1 MAGGREMWTYPR
13 VVAHR
18 GGGILAPENT
28 MAAMRCAVAHGFRA
42 VEFDVMAV
50 RGDGL
55 VLMHD
60 AVLGRTVAGE
70 GRVADFALDELR
82 AMDAGGWHSPPFCGE
97 PVAGFVDAAQF
108 CVDHDVWM
116 NAEIKP
122 APGMETRTG
131 YLVGE
136 ACKLLPAGS
145 VLLSSFSIEALLAA
159 RDAAPEVPRA
169 WLVDAVPADWA
180 STLRRLD
187 ATALHVNAR
196 SLTAASAQAIKE
208 AGYGLF
214 CYTVNEPDQAHAL
227 RAIGVDAICTD
238 RLDLIGAHFF
248 DEALR
253 A

>member
-1 MAGGREMWTYPR
+1 MWNYPH
-13 VVAHR
+13 VLAHR

-28 MAAMRCAVAHGFRA
+28 MAALRCAVALGFHA

-60 AVLGRTVAGE
+60 PVLGRTVPGE
-70 GRVADFALDELR
+70 GRVADFTLDELV
-82 AMDAGGWHSPPFCGE
+82 AMDAGAWHSPLFSGE
-97 PVAGFVDAAQF
+97 PVASFVDAAAF
-108 CVDHDVWM
+108 CLSHELWM

-122 APGMETRTG
+122 APGTDTRTG
-131 YLVGE
+131 HLVAQ
-136 ACKLLPAGS
+136 ACSRLPAAS
-145 VLLSSFSIEALLAA
+145 VLLSSFSIEALRAA
-159 RDAAPEVPRA
+159 QDAAPEVPRA
-169 WLVDAVPADWA
+169 WLVDAVPDDWA
-180 STLRRLD
+180 STLRRLG
-187 ATALHVNAR
+187 ASALHVNAR
-196 SLTAASAQAIKE
+196 RLTAAQAVAVKD

-238 RLDLIGAHFF
+238 RLDLISAHFF
-248 DEALR
+248 DGASQ

>member
-1 MAGGREMWTYPR
+1 MWTYPR
-13 VVAHR
+13 VLAHR

-28 MAAMRCAVAHGFRA
+28 MAALRCAVAYGFRA

-60 AVLGRTVAGE
+60 PVLGRTVAGE
-70 GRVADFALDELR
+70 GRVADFTLDELV
-82 AMDAGGWHSPPFCGE
+82 AMDAGGWHSPAFSGE
-97 PVAGFVDAAQF
+97 PVAGFADAAQF
-108 CVDHDVWM
+108 CLASDLWM

-122 APGMETRTG
+122 APGMDARTG
-131 YLVGE
+131 LLVGQ
-136 ACKLLPAGS
+136 ACSRLPAAS

-159 RDAAPEVPRA
+159 QDAAPEVPRA
-169 WLVDAVPADWA
+169 WLVDVVPPDWA
-180 STLRRLD
+180 STLRRLG
-187 ATALHVNAR
+187 ASALHVNAR
-196 SLTAASAQAIKE
+196 FLTPDQAVAVKN

-214 CYTVNEPDQAHAL
+214 CFTVNEPEQARVL

-248 DEALR
+248 DGAPQ

>member
-1 MAGGREMWTYPR
+1 MWTYPR
-13 VVAHR
+13 VLAHR

-28 MAAMRCAVAHGFRA
+28 MAALRCAVAHGFRA

-60 AVLGRTVAGE
+60 PLLGRTVVGE
-70 GRVADFALDELR
+70 GRVADFTLDELV
-82 AMDAGGWHSPPFCGE
+82 AMDAGGWHSPAFSGE
-97 PVAGFVDAAQF
+97 PVAGFASAAAF
-108 CVDHDVWM
+108 CRSHDLWM

-122 APGMETRTG
+122 APGMDARTG
-131 YLVGE
+131 FLVGQ
-136 ACKLLPAGS
+136 ACSRLPAAS

-159 RDAAPEVPRA
+159 QDAAPEVPRA
-169 WLVDAVPADWA
+169 WLVDVVPADWA
-180 STLRRLD
+180 STLRQLG
-187 ATALHVNAR
+187 ASALHVNAR
-196 SLTAASAQAIKE
+196 FLTPDQAVAVKD

-214 CYTVNEPDQAHAL
+214 CYTVNEPDQARAL

-248 DEALR
+248 DGAP
-253 A
+253 

>member
-1 MAGGREMWTYPR
+1 MWTYPR
-13 VVAHR
+13 VLAHR

-28 MAAMRCAVAHGFRA
+28 MAALRCAVTHGFRA

-60 AVLGRTVAGE
+60 PVLGRTVVGE
-70 GRVADFALDELR
+70 GRVADFTLDELV
-82 AMDAGGWHSPPFCGE
+82 AMDAGGWHSPAFSGE
-97 PVAGFVDAAQF
+97 PVAGFADAAQF
-108 CVDHDVWM
+108 CLASDLWM

-122 APGMETRTG
+122 APGMDACTG
-131 YLVGE
+131 LLVGQ
-136 ACKLLPAGS
+136 ACSRLPAAS

-169 WLVDAVPADWA
+169 WLVDVVPPDWA
-180 STLRRLD
+180 ATLRQLG
-187 ATALHVNAR
+187 ASALHVNAR
-196 SLTAASAQAIKE
+196 FLTPDQAVAVKNV
-208 AGYGLF
+208 GYGLF

-227 RAIGVDAICTD
+227 RAIGVDAVCTD

-248 DEALR
+248 DGASQ

>member
-1 MAGGREMWTYPR
+1 
-13 VVAHR
+13 
-18 GGGILAPENT
+18 
-28 MAAMRCAVAHGFRA
+28 MAALRCAVTHGFRA

-60 AVLGRTVAGE
+60 PVLGRTVVGE
-70 GRVADFALDELR
+70 GPVADFTLDELV
-82 AMDAGGWHSPPFCGE
+82 AMDAGGWHSPAFSGE
-97 PVAGFVDAAQF
+97 PVAGFADAAAF
-108 CVDHDVWM
+108 CLSHDLWM

-122 APGMETRTG
+122 APGMDARTG
-131 YLVGE
+131 FLVGQ
-136 ACKLLPAGS
+136 ACSRLPAAS

-159 RDAAPEVPRA
+159 QDAAPEVPRA
-169 WLVDAVPADWA
+169 WLVDVVPADWA
-180 STLRRLD
+180 STLRQLG
-187 ATALHVNAR
+187 ASALHVNAR
-196 SLTAASAQAIKE
+196 FLTPDQAVAVKD

-214 CYTVNEPDQAHAL
+214 CYTVNEPDQARAL

-248 DEALR
+248 DGASQ

>member
-1 MAGGREMWTYPR
+1 MWTYPR
-13 VVAHR
+13 VLAHR

-28 MAAMRCAVAHGFRA
+28 MAALRCAVAHGFRA

-60 AVLGRTVAGE
+60 PVLGRTVVGE
-70 GRVADFALDELR
+70 GRVADFTLDELV
-82 AMDAGGWHSPPFCGE
+82 AMDAGGWHSPAFSGE
-97 PVAGFVDAAQF
+97 PVAGFADAAQF
-108 CVDHDVWM
+108 CLASDLWM

-122 APGMETRTG
+122 APGMDARTG
-131 YLVGE
+131 FLVGQ
-136 ACKLLPAGS
+136 ACSRLPAAS

-159 RDAAPEVPRA
+159 QDAAPEVPRA
-169 WLVDAVPADWA
+169 WLVDVVPADWA
-180 STLRRLD
+180 ATLRQLG
-187 ATALHVNAR
+187 ASALHVNAR
-196 SLTAASAQAIKE
+196 FLTPDQALAVKN

-248 DEALR
+248 DGAPQ

>member
-1 MAGGREMWTYPR
+1 MWTYPR

-196 SLTAASAQAIKE
+196 SLTAASAQAIQE

>member
-50 RGDGL
+50 RGGGL

-60 AVLGRTVAGE
+60 PVLGRTVAGD
-70 GRVADFALDELR
+70 GRVADFTLDQLL
-82 AMDAGGWHSPPFCGE
+82 AMDAGGWHSPAFSGE
-97 PVAGFVDAAQF
+97 PVASFADAAAF
-108 CVDHDVWM
+108 CLAQGVWM

-122 APGMETRTG
+122 IPGTETRTG
-131 YLVGE
+131 YLVAQ
-136 ACKLLPAGS
+136 ACSRLLS
-145 VLLSSFSIEALLAA
+145 SSLLLSSFSIEALMAA
-159 RDAAPEVPRA
+159 QEAAPEVPRA
-169 WLVDAVPADWA
+169 WLVDAVPPDWV
-180 STLRRLD
+180 STLRRVG
-187 ATALHVNAR
+187 ASALHVNSR
-196 SLTAASAQAIKE
+196 FLTQAQAVAIKD

-248 DEALR
+248 DEPA
-253 A
+253 

>member
-28 MAAMRCAVAHGFRA
+28 IAALRCAVTYGFRG

-60 AVLGRTVAGE
+60 PVMGRTLKGDAQ
-70 GRVADFALDELR
+70 VADFTLDELS
-82 AMDAGGWHSPPFCGE
+82 AMDAGSWYSETFRGE
-97 PVAGFVDAAQF
+97 PVAAFADAAQF
-108 CVDHDVWM
+108 CLATDLWM

-122 APGMETRTG
+122 APGMDAHTG
-131 YLVGE
+131 YLVGQ
-136 ACKLLPAGS
+136 ACKRLPHAS
-145 VLLSSFSIEALLAA
+145 VLLSSFSIGALEAA
-159 RDAAPEVPRA
+159 REVAPEVPRA
-169 WLVDAVPADWA
+169 WLVDVVPADWA
-180 STLRRLD
+180 DTMRRLK
-187 ATALHVNAR
+187 ATALHVSAR
-196 SLTAASAQAIKE
+196 WLTADQAVAVKD

-214 CYTVNEPDQAHAL
+214 CYTVNEPDQARAL

-238 RLDLIGAHFF
+238 RLDLIGSHFF
-248 DEALR
+248 DEPV
-253 A
+253 

>member
-1 MAGGREMWTYPR
+1 MWTYPR
-13 VVAHR
+13 VMAHR

-28 MAAMRCAVAHGFRA
+28 MAAMRCAVDHGFRA

-60 AVLGRTVAGE
+60 HVLGRTLAGD
-70 GRVADFALDELR
+70 GRVADFTLDELL
-82 AMDAGGWHSPPFCGE
+82 AMDAGGWHSPAFSGE
-97 PVAGFVDAAQF
+97 PVACFADAAAF
-108 CVDHDVWM
+108 CLAQGVWM

-122 APGMETRTG
+122 APGTETRTG
-131 YLVGE
+131 YLVAQ
-136 ACKLLPAGS
+136 ACSRLPAAS
-145 VLLSSFSIEALLAA
+145 VLLSSFSIEALMAA
-159 RDAAPEVPRA
+159 QEAAPEVPRA
-169 WLVDAVPADWA
+169 WLVDAVPTDWLF
-180 STLRRLD
+180 TLRRVG
-187 ATALHVNAR
+187 ASALHVNAR
-196 SLTAASAQAIKE
+196 FLTQAQAVAVKD

-248 DEALR
+248 DEPA
-253 A
+253 

>member
-1 MAGGREMWTYPR
+1 MWTYPR
-13 VVAHR
+13 VLAHR

-28 MAAMRCAVAHGFRA
+28 MAALRCAVAHGFRA

-60 AVLGRTVAGE
+60 PVLGRTVAGE
-70 GRVADFALDELR
+70 GRVADFTLNELV
-82 AMDAGGWHSPPFCGE
+82 AMDAGGWHSPAFSGE
-97 PVAGFVDAAQF
+97 PVAGFADAAAF
-108 CVDHDVWM
+108 CLSHGLWM
-116 NAEIKP
+116 NVEIKP
-122 APGMETRTG
+122 APGMDARTG
-131 YLVGE
+131 FLVGQ
-136 ACKLLPAGS
+136 ACSRLPAGS

-159 RDAAPEVPRA
+159 QDAAPEVPRA
-169 WLVDAVPADWA
+169 WLVDVVPPDWA
-180 STLRRLD
+180 STLRQLG
-187 ATALHVNAR
+187 ASALHVNAR
-196 SLTAASAQAIKE
+196 FLTPDQAVAVKD

-214 CYTVNEPDQAHAL
+214 CYTVNEPDQAREL

-248 DEALR
+248 DGASQ

>member
-1 MAGGREMWTYPR
+1 
-13 VVAHR
+13 
-18 GGGILAPENT
+18 
-28 MAAMRCAVAHGFRA
+28 MAALRCAVAHGFRA

-60 AVLGRTVAGE
+60 PVLGRTVAGE
-70 GRVADFALDELR
+70 GRVADFTLDELM
-82 AMDAGGWHSPPFCGE
+82 AMDAGGWHSPAFRRE
-97 PVAGFVDAAQF
+97 PVAGFADAAQF
-108 CVDHDVWM
+108 CLASDLWM

-122 APGMETRTG
+122 APGMDVRTG
-131 YLVGE
+131 FLVGQ
-136 ACKLLPAGS
+136 ACSRLPAGS

-169 WLVDAVPADWA
+169 WLVDVVPADWA
-180 STLRRLD
+180 ATLRRLG
-187 ATALHVNAR
+187 ASALHVNAR
-196 SLTAASAQAIKE
+196 FLTPEQALAVKN

-214 CYTVNEPDQAHAL
+214 CFTVNEPEQARVL

-248 DEALR
+248 DGAPQ

>member
-1 MAGGREMWTYPR
+1 MAGDRSVWNYPN
-13 VVAHR
+13 VLAHR

-28 MAAMRCAVAHGFRA
+28 MAALRCAVALGFHA

-60 AVLGRTVAGE
+60 HVLGRTVAGE
-70 GRVADFALDELR
+70 GRVADFTLHELV
-82 AMDAGGWHSPPFCGE
+82 AMDAGAWHSPAFCGE
-97 PVAGFVDAAQF
+97 LVAGFADAAAF
-108 CVDHDVWM
+108 CLAHDVWM

-122 APGMETRTG
+122 APGTDKRTG
-131 YLVGE
+131 YLVGQSC
-136 ACKLLPAGS
+136 ARLPAAS

-159 RDAAPEVPRA
+159 QDAAPEVPRA
-169 WLVDAVPADWA
+169 WLVDAVPNDWA
-180 STLRRLD
+180 LTLRQLG
-187 ATALHVNAR
+187 ASALHVNAR
-196 SLTAASAQAIKE
+196 WLTATQAVAIKD

-214 CYTVNEPDQAHAL
+214 CYTVNEPDQARAL

-248 DEALR
+248 DGASR

>member
-1 MAGGREMWTYPR
+1 MWTYPR
-13 VVAHR
+13 VLAHR

-28 MAAMRCAVAHGFRA
+28 MAALRCAVAHGFHA

-60 AVLGRTVAGE
+60 PQLGRTVVGE
-70 GRVADFALDELR
+70 GRVADFTLDELV
-82 AMDAGGWHSPPFCGE
+82 AMDAGGWHSPVFSGE
-97 PVAGFVDAAQF
+97 PVAGFADAAQF
-108 CVDHDVWM
+108 CLAHHLWM

-122 APGMETRTG
+122 APGMDTRTG
-131 YLVGE
+131 FLVGQ
-136 ACKLLPAGS
+136 ACSRLPPGS
-145 VLLSSFSIEALLAA
+145 ALLSSFSIEALLAA
-159 RDAAPEVPRA
+159 QEAAPEVPRA
-169 WLVDAVPADWA
+169 WLVDVVPADWA
-180 STLRRLD
+180 FTVQRLG
-187 ATALHVNAR
+187 ASALHVNAR
-196 SLTAASAQAIKE
+196 FLTKAQAVAVKE

-214 CYTVNEPDQAHAL
+214 CYTVNEPDQARAL

-248 DEALR
+248 DGAPQ

>member
-1 MAGGREMWTYPR
+1 MWTYPR